1 MIFKSRVYVKFFL
14 MGSCLALF
22 MFDAVAIF
30 AQEKEKGVLEE
41 VIVTAQRRTENLQ
54 DIPLAVTSFS
64 ARNLSDKGVYD
75 LFGLTSLA
83 PNLDVVQNN
92 GRVKVFIRGI
102 GLTLDNSGS
111 EGAVAV
117 HQDGVVIA
125 YPNSQGTSFHDIE
138 RIEVLRGPQG
148 TLFGRN
154 ATGGTLN
161 IITRGPTEE
170 VKINARANFGN
181 YETREFEL
189 GVGGPLV
196 KDKLLGRA
204 AFYKVDR
211 DGFGKNSFDGKDID
225 DRDEVAARGK
235 LKWQVTDDLTAE
247 VAMDYWEAD
256 DSGAVVHTFGSAFGE
271 LQGVVEGGSGKP
283 SFRDIAS
290 ETEESRDM
298 RTYGYSVDITYEIN
312 ENFTF
317 KSLTGY
323 RDEHSVKKSQYDGTD
338 NPGWPSTNVNSGVH
352 FSQEFQLNWD
362 TDRINSVFG
371 LYYFDDDVFVTNTVP
386 FEFAINLPGDIFDER
401 GHAETEAYA
410 AFGSL
415 TWAVTERLNL
425 TAGVR
430 YSDEKRTTESSFQ
443 LRIQLF
449 GLDLFLP
456 LNNQRSYDAW
466 TPRFSIDYALTDDSM
481 VYFTASRGFKSG
493 QILPGNTAP
502 PLNPEFI
509 WSFEGGIKSVLFGD
523 RLKANLSAFYYDYT
537 DLQVSQLLGLSFTLT
552 NAAAAEAIGV
562 EAELAYLLTENTQL
576 ELVYGFLDNEFT
588 EFYTQDPIFPELGLL
603 NLKGNPLPNSP
614 KHMFTASASQTFPT
628 TMGDFDVRVD
638 WRWKD
643 AAYFDP
649 YKRESASQD
658 SYSNVSMRG
667 TFQPRNQ
674 NWSLSAWVTNLT
686 DKKAFVTNYISLA
699 SGGFPRNGDINDPR
713 TYGIELRYEM

>member
-1 MIFKSRVYVKFFL
+1 MLKSSNCAKYLAMV
-14 MGSCLALF
+14 SCAALF
-22 MFDAVAIF
+22 LFDAVAAY
-30 AQEKEKGVLEE
+30 AQEQDKGVLEE

-64 ARNLSDKGVYD
+64 AKNLNDKGVYD

-83 PNLDVVQNN
+83 PNLDIVQNN

-125 YPNSQGTSFHDIE
+125 YPNSQGTSFYDIE

-161 IITRGPTEE
+161 IITRGPTDE
-170 VKINARANFGN
+170 VKVNARANFGN
-181 YETREFEL
+181 YEAREFEL

-196 KDKLLGRA
+196 KDKLSARA

-211 DGFGKNSFDGKDID
+211 DGFGENTFNGEDID
-225 DRDEVAARGK
+225 DRDEIAARGK
-235 LKWQVTDDLTAE
+235 LKWQVTDELTV
-247 VAMDYWEAD
+247 VAAIDYWDAD

-271 LQGVVEGGSGKP
+271 LQGVVEGGNGKE

-290 ETEESRDM
+290 ETEESRNM
-298 RTYGYSVDITYEIN
+298 RTYGYSLDITYEIN

-338 NPGWPSTNVNSGVH
+338 NPGWPSTNWNSGVH

-401 GHAETEAYA
+401 GHAKTEAYA

-415 TWAVTERLNL
+415 TWAVTDRLNL

-456 LNNQRSYDAW
+456 LNNQRKYDAW
-466 TPRFSIDYALTDDSM
+466 TPRFSIDYALTDDAM

-502 PLNPEFI
+502 PLDPEFI
-509 WSFEGGIKSVLFGD
+509 WSYEGGIKSVLFND
-523 RLKANLSAFYYDYT
+523 RLKANLSAFYYDYS

-552 NAAAAEAIGV
+552 NAAAADAIGV

-576 ELVYGFLDNEFT
+576 ELVYGYLDNEFT
-588 EFYTQDPIFPELGLL
+588 EFFTQDPIFPELGIQ

-614 KHMFTASASQTFPT
+614 KHMFTLSGSHSFPT
-628 TMGDFDVRVD
+628 AMGDLDFRVD
-638 WRWKD
+638 WRWRD
-643 AAYFDP
+643 TAYFDP
-649 YKRESASQD
+649 YKREVASQD

-674 NWSLSAWVTNLT
+674 NWSISAWVNNLT
-686 DKKAFVTNYISLA
+686 NKNAYITNYISLA